1 MSFRLLKGSILV
13 TSLQNKSM
21 GTRGRSITYTTE
33 DVLRVFKQRSDS
45 YEPMTSSEIAE
56 SLGCS
61 RQTAANRLEELSE
74 EDDLETKKVGARG
87 RVWWLPEEYY

>member
-1 MSFRLLKGSILV
+1 
-13 TSLQNKSM
+13 M

-33 DVLRVFKQRSDS
+33 DVLRVFKERSDS

-61 RQTAANRLEELSE
+61 RQTAANRLEELSKG
-74 EDDLETKKVGARG
+74 DDLETKKIGARG
-87 RVWWLPEEYY
+87 RVWWFPEEYY

>member
-1 MSFRLLKGSILV
+1 
-13 TSLQNKSM
+13 
-21 GTRGRSITYTTE
+21 
-33 DVLRVFKQRSDS
+33 
-45 YEPMTSSEIAE
+45 MTSSEIAE

-87 RVWWLPEEYY
+87 RVWWFPEEYY